1 MVVFTYS
8 NKLKCVLEKIFEDK
22 KLIENFRR
30 EIKDK
35 TMELLA
41 KNGYKKSKERM
52 EQDMIEI
59 LNNFNIEDD
68 KLSIVSGGVKNRF
81 DLFKKASAMTL
92 AGLSMC
98 SDFSKNSYATNN
110 TNTSSSVVKKQEK
123 SNSNIKNKSVSFLKK
138 VDVPEI
144 LTVALVTGSSVLG
157 VEHLF
162 IRPLLNKRNNSSD
175 QTNNSTN
182 QTSNSTDQI
191 NNFGGQSN
199 QFSDY
204 ANLKYLDK
212 FKKEHK
218 TEKEAV
224 TAIFKQLRSVLRNDK
239 LFDDYLN
246 ALENF
251 GLKLCDYKPNF
262 KLKPYTFEELLNI
275 KGLELQKLLDAT
287 EKIYKASSIDFA
299 PVKARFIES
308 MPMMGQNV
316 TNEPKTYKTND
327 ILYLLSEYNHILL
340 GNFDGL
346 NMLIETIIRNIK
358 IAKKNFDLKPDME
371 KLFRDINSHL
381 DVPLKGF
388 LSEKN
393 KTQYGNLRIQLH
405 NFLNNYYYIPSYI
418 GFGMNFN
425 KLKIDLINALE
436 NGINESSSD
445 IQNKTLR
452 ECLIEWNMSDNF
464 DYSLEMT
471 NEMKKDIENIVNK
484 NLFDKYEEFSKETEK
499 LFSEIAKLE
508 NVNMKQF
515 LDDDKHDNLRN
526 KIVQFLEKY
535 FEDRNNIFFMKRN
548 FAKTPSDTIQNEH
561 DKQHYTR
568 IVENNNNITVYKY
581 LFDTFQY
588 QNGHN
593 GFGHKVCYVIFKEEY
608 QHISGWLSNIILS
621 KRNQPQQNN

>member
-123 SNSNIKNKSVSFLKK
+123 SNSNIKNKSVNFLKK

-162 IRPLLNKRNNSSD
+162 IRPLLKKRNNSID
-175 QTNNSTN
+175 QT
-182 QTSNSTDQI
+182 
-191 NNFGGQSN
+191 NNFGGQNN

-204 ANLKYLDK
+204 ANLKYLDE

-308 MPMMGQNV
+308 IQMMPMMGQNV

-340 GNFDGL
+340 GNFNDL
-346 NMLIETIIRNIK
+346 NMLIEIIIHNIK
-358 IAKKNFDLKPDME
+358 IAKKNFDLKLDME
-371 KLFRDINSHL
+371 KLFMDIKSHL
-381 DVPLKGF
+381 DVPLKEF

-393 KTQYGNLRIQLH
+393 QTQYGNLRIQLH
-405 NFLNNYYYIPSYI
+405 NFLNNYYISS
-418 GFGMNFN
+418 FGSMSSN

-452 ECLIEWNMSDNF
+452 ECLIEWNMLDSF
-464 DYSLEMT
+464 DYNLSIP

-484 NLFDKYEEFSKETEK
+484 NLFDKYEEIFKETEE
-499 LFSEIAKLE
+499 LFSEIAKLKD
-508 NVNMKQF
+508 VNMKQF
-515 LDDDKHDNLRN
+515 LDDEKHDNLRN
-526 KIVQFLEKY
+526 RIVKFLEKY

-548 FAKTPSDTIQNEH
+548 FAKTSANTIQNEK
-561 DKQHYTR
+561 DKQLYENTVANNHNI
-568 IVENNNNITVYKY
+568 IVHKY
-581 LFDTFQY
+581 LFNAFRN
-588 QNGHN
+588 QNGYN
-593 GFGHKVCYVIFKEEY
+593 ESGQVVYYVIFKKEY

-621 KRNQPQQNN
+621 KLNQPQQSN